1 MVGTYGVIAYD
12 VAERGREIGIRMALG
27 ADRRAIVRLVM
38 GSGMRTA
45 AAGLAAGTIVAVAAA
60 RLAGGLLFGVS
71 PADPATYADL
81 LRN

>member
-1 MVGTYGVIAYD
+1 MIAYD

-38 GSGMRTA
+38 GSGMRPA